1 MLTAAFLFSC
11 SNTDEDTP
19 VNTDEKYLEGI
30 FVSNEGNFTKG
41 NATTSYINGNLTT
54 ISNDIFKLSNGRAL
68 GDVSQHMVVT
78 DKYVFIVM
86 NNSNTIE
93 VVNKKTFKVVHTI
106 TQNVSSPRFATIKNN
121 KLYVTSLFNAEVN
134 VYNAETFAF
143 IKTIGLNH
151 TAEQIVA
158 TDNYVYAANGFYS
171 GGVALEVINPETDTN
186 TTDIAVNQAI
196 NNITTNGK
204 NVYVLSA
211 NDTTSSIS
219 IINNNAVSTT
229 KVLNEPIARNLVA
242 YENNLYYTAGTGV
255 YKINNTLN
263 ATSTKLFNVADGD
276 EYSIFYG
283 FNVINGTIFTADAK
297 GFADNSKIVIYKEN
311 GTIINEFNAGIGTNG
326 FYKF

>member
-143 IKTIGLNH
+143 IKTIDLNH

>member
-1 MLTAAFLFSC
+1 MLTAAFFFSC

-143 IKTIGLNH
+143 IKTIDLNH